1 MNRQKRVQLDRARKD
16 RQARAHIQRLMSRAG
31 IKRVAAATARLH
43 ATRGPLGQGEP
54 GQQEAP
60 RTGIPGAS
68 TDRYSMQGSNGG
80 RFTERTA

>member
-43 ATRGPLGQGEP
+43 GQVVERVEAGPDSTEAAAPGRATASSTPTDSGGLRGHNQ
-54 GQQEAP
+54 
-60 RTGIPGAS
+60 RTV
-68 TDRYSMQGSNGG
+68 
-80 RFTERTA
+80 